1 MISLVL
7 KTNQYFRKPYEPFG
21 GDNNVNVDLSYYAT
35 KFDLKNVTGID
46 ICKLAAK
53 SDLISLKN
61 EVDKL
66 DIDEL
71 KGVPTYLSN
80 LKSKVDK
87 LILQN

>member
-7 KTNQYFRKPYEPFG
+7 KTNQYFPKPYEPFG
-21 GDNNVNVDLSYYAT
+21 GDNNVNVYLSYYAT

-71 KGVPTYLSN
+71 KSVPTYLSN

>member
-1 MISLVL
+1 M
-7 KTNQYFRKPYEPFG
+7 
-21 GDNNVNVDLSYYAT
+21 SYYAT

-71 KGVPTYLSN
+71 KSVPTYLSN